1 MLPFKE
7 PKRQGKAG
15 ESIILIAASGP
26 FWMWCQASYTTIKAS
41 FRKPLQDVLDDAQD
55 DHDADDDDEVVD
67 DDASDSNKPF
77 TSSSTGV
84 LHVSL
89 TKEVI
94 FGTKIPL
101 GSEACAR
108 SIKI

>member
-7 PKRQGKAG
+7 PKRQGEAG

-41 FRKPLQDVLDDAQD
+41 FCKPLQDVLDDAQD

-67 DDASDSNKPF
+67 DDASDFSDNVQMAKILRIKVDQKMMRM
-77 TSSSTGV
+77 TGSKS
-84 LHVSL
+84 H
-89 TKEVI
+89 EVRVN
-94 FGTKIPL
+94 GWHHNT
-101 GSEACAR
+101 
-108 SIKI
+108 